1 VYISNHFPH
10 WDTLDQLK
18 TIGQFLKRW
27 WMAFAHALGW
37 VNTRV
42 ILTIFYL
49 VIIGIPAIV
58 LKLIRKD
65 LLHRKYLTDSS
76 YWISK
81 EPMKHTLDEAR
92 HQF

>member
-1 VYISNHFPH
+1 MKSVFQ
-10 WDTLDQLK
+10 TL
-18 TIGQFLKRW
+18 RSW

-42 ILTIFYL
+42 LLSVVYI

-58 LKLIRKD
+58 MKIIRKD
-65 LLHRKYLTDSS
+65 LLDRKFGSRAT
-76 YWISK
+76 YWTPK
-81 EPMKHTLDEAR
+81 ETTPHTREQAE

>member
-1 VYISNHFPH
+1 MI
-10 WDTLDQLK
+10 WKKLK
-18 TIGQFLKRW
+18 GW

-42 ILTIFYL
+42 ILTLMYI

-58 LKLIRKD
+58 LRIIRKD
-65 LLHRKYLTDSS
+65 PLQRSYKDVRS
-76 YWISK
+76 YWMDK
-81 EPMKHTLDEAR
+81 APAAHTIEESR